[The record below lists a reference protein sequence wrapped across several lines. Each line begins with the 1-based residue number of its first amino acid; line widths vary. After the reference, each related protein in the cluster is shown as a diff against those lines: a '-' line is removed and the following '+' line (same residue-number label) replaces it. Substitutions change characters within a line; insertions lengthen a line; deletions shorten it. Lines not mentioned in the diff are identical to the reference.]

1 MNKVWKGG
9 WGGGGGGV
17 GGGGGGEIDPN
28 LHLPLLFNEN
38 PASRTSFIAIPN
50 IVFFPNPTKNR
61 DNVWKFKRN

>member
-9 WGGGGGGV
+9 WGGGGG
-17 GGGGGGEIDPN
+17 EIDPN
-28 LHLPLLFNEN
+28 LQLPLLFNEN
-38 PASRTSFIAIPN
+38 PASRTTSFIAIPN